1 MSIRRL
7 LIVLALVVSSL
18 VALACEGDLPWQMP
32 NTEYCRP
39 GQGCVDAGTTSS
51 TSSSGDSGNDASTG
65 SDATTSETGT
75 DAATCT
81 PTDGIKN
88 CGETDIDCGGPSAPK
103 CAGNKACSQP
113 SDCASNQCTA
123 NLCVPKLAQSSY
135 IKASN
140 TDIGDGFGA
149 SMSLSA
155 DGKTLVVGAPFESSN
170 AAANQGDNS
179 VNASGAVYVYALS
192 GASWVQQAF
201 LKASNI
207 TEGALFGTAVSVSAD
222 GNTLVVGASF
232 AADPS
237 FLQHGS
243 AYVFTRTG
251 TTWSQPVKLDA
262 SDADKEDLF
271 GAAVALSDDGS
282 TVAIG
287 GRSASLGKE
296 AVYVFKR
303 TGAAFAQEAIVIGQN
318 TKKSDSFGA
327 SLAISADGN
336 TLAVGAPNESSNA
349 TNVNGDGSN
358 NGANGS
364 GAAYVFSRAGSTWTQ
379 QSYVKAF
386 NTGALDAF
394 GTSVALSAN
403 GNTLVVGAPYEDSN
417 AKGVGGNQADESAF
431 GAGAVYSYTRTGTT
445 WTSQSYIKASNTTS
459 DQEFGSS
466 VALSAS
472 GAMLVVGA
480 PPEASN
486 AKGVNGN
493 QADTSA
499 FGAGAAYTF
508 TLTGGVFT
516 PGDYVKASNTRSGA
530 SFGRV
535 LCIDATG
542 ATMVSTSPD
551 ESSNAK
557 GIGGNQAD
565 ESAFGSGATYVFSK

>member
-7 LIVLALVVSSL
+7 VFVLVIAIASL
-18 VALACEGDLPWQMP
+18 VAVACEANLLGQLP
-32 NTEYCRP
+32 TTYCPP
-39 GQGCVDAGTTSS
+39 GQSCVDAGT
-51 TSSSGDSGNDASTG
+51 SSSGDLGNDASTG
-65 SDATTSETGT
+65 TDATTTETGT

-81 PTDGIKN
+81 PTDGVKN
-88 CGETDIDCGGPSAPK
+88 CGETDVDCGGPSAPK

-123 NLCVPKLAQSSY
+123 NTCVPKVAQSAY

-140 TDIGDGFGA
+140 TETGDGFGA

-192 GASWVQQAF
+192 GGSWAQQAF
-201 LKASNI
+201 LKASDI
-207 TEGALFGTAVSVSAD
+207 TAGAQFGSAVSVSAD

-232 AADPS
+232 ASNVS
-237 FLQHGS
+237 FLHGS

-251 TTWSQPVKLDA
+251 TTWSQPAKLDA
-262 SDADKEDLF
+262 SDADKEDRF
-271 GAAVALSDDGS
+271 GAAVALSADGS
-282 TVAIG
+282 TVAIS

-296 AVYVFKR
+296 AAYVFKR
-303 TGAAFAQEAIVIGQN
+303 TGAAFAQEAIIAGQN
-318 TKKSDSFGA
+318 TEKSDLFGA
-327 SLAISADGN
+327 ALAISADGN
-336 TLAVGAPNESSNA
+336 TLAVGAPNEASNA
-349 TNVNGDGSN
+349 NNVNGDGAN

-379 QSYVKAF
+379 QSYLKAF

-417 AKGVGGNQADESAF
+417 AKGVGGNQTDESAF
-431 GAGAVYSYTRTGTT
+431 EAGAVYSYTRTGTT
-445 WTSQSYIKASNTTS
+445 WSSQSYIKASNTTS

-472 GAMLVVGA
+472 GATLLVGA

-508 TLTGGVFT
+508 TLTGGAFV

-542 ATMVSTSPD
+542 ATMVSTSPN

-557 GIGGNQAD
+557 GVGGNQAD